1 PLTFQVQNLYELW
14 DKTTPTLFDPVAV
27 AATFD
32 ERFLTFSDLHLTVGD
47 DGMTVPKDGK
57 PNAHVA
63 TAIDGDGFL
72 DWYVERVRS
81 VGKEALPEPPK
92 NPAKPVEPGAFPSKV
107 HAVEDYETDIEKR
120 WWMCG
125 KLETKDV
132 PVKNGRACRAVLTQ
146 DFDDKQDQLGTMY
159 RAVIF
164 NPVPG
169 PPMGPNTRLRFKYK
183 LTGTDT
189 DRVQ

>member
-1 PLTFQVQNLYELW
+1 
-14 DKTTPTLFDPVAV
+14 
-27 AATFD
+27 
-32 ERFLTFSDLHLTVGD
+32 
-47 DGMTVPKDGK
+47 
-57 PNAHVA
+57 
-63 TAIDGDGFL
+63 GDGFL

-146 DFDDKQDQLGTMY
+146 DFDDKGAHGGTLCG
-159 RAVIF
+159 AVIST
-164 NPVPG
+164 PAPG
-169 PPMGPNTRLRFKYK
+169 PPMGPNTRLRLKYK

-189 DRVQ
+189 IRVQLFSLTKGFHRYLSVPGLTEGAWRDACVDLTQMRRP